1 MNKKSF
7 VWAAVAGFLLASST
21 VKAGEVQ
28 DSEQVTKLLSDAK
41 TMAYQL
47 REDAVLMETFTRQS
61 VSWQSHSAAIST
73 IREHVNALGRQE
85 QKLKEAKASASP
97 WQRTAIDRIAPYL
110 DELTGYI
117 TASIEHIN
125 EKQHTLLEYNDYL
138 EANADYATDLA
149 NMIANFV
156 DYGKARQRVD
166 RLGAKLEVPAGR

>member
-1 MNKKSF
+1 MNRKSF
-7 VWAAVAGFLLASST
+7 VWAAVAGFLLASSA
-21 VKAGEVQ
+21 VQAAEVP
-28 DSEQVTKLLSDAK
+28 DSEQVTKLLSEAK

-47 REDAVLMETFTRQS
+47 REDAVLMETFTRQN
-61 VSWQSHSAAIST
+61 VSWQSHSAAIAT
-73 IREHVNALGRQE
+73 IRDHVNALGRQE
-85 QKLKEAKASASP
+85 QKLKDAKASAAP

-117 TASIEHIN
+117 SAAIEHIN
-125 EKQHTLLEYNDYL
+125 EKQHTLAEYNDYL

-166 RLGAKLEVPAGR
+166 RLGAKLEIPAGR